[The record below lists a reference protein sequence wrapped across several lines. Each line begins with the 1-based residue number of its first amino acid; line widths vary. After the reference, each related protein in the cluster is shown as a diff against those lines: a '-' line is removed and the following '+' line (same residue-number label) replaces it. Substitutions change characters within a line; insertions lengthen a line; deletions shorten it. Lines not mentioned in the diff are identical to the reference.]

1 MNRKFISKSNYVLHK
16 VLNSKQGV
24 EILKDFIESILEIE
38 IKEISLNP
46 YLEKIKNRLPAEE
59 NFGIA
64 DVRIK
69 TNEDEEMNIG
79 VQFIDGEHISTKM
92 LLYYAQIHLNQV
104 LYENRK
110 IAKTITINLL
120 DFYYSKKDTYFNKI
134 IIDEKNSKKSEMDL
148 IELISLELPKFKVK
162 EENKMSTKEAWI
174 SYFKGENVNY
184 ATKKYNK
191 IAMLDKLLIKY
202 WDEEVIE

>member
-1 MNRKFISKSNYVLHK
+1 MNRKFISKSNYVLHR

-46 YLEKIKNRLPAEE
+46 YLEKIKKKLPAEE

-92 LLYYAQIHLNQV
+92 LLY
-104 LYENRK
+104 
-110 IAKTITINLL
+110 
-120 DFYYSKKDTYFNKI
+120 
-134 IIDEKNSKKSEMDL
+134 
-148 IELISLELPKFKVK
+148 
-162 EENKMSTKEAWI
+162 
-174 SYFKGENVNY
+174 
-184 ATKKYNK
+184 
-191 IAMLDKLLIKY
+191 
-202 WDEEVIE
+202 

>member
-148 IELISLELPKFKVK
+148 IELISIELPKFKVK
-162 EENKMSTKEAWI
+162 EENKMSKKEAWI

>member
-1 MNRKFISKSNYVLHK
+1 MNRKFISKSNYVLHR

-46 YLEKIKNRLPAEE
+46 YLEKIKKKLPAEE

-92 LLYYAQIHLNQV
+92 LLYYAQIHLNQG

-120 DFYYSKKDTYFNKI
+120 DFYYSKKNTYFNKI
-134 IIDEKNSKKSEMDL
+134 IIDENNDKSELDL
-148 IELISLELPKFKVK
+148 IELVSIELPKFKAK
-162 EENKMSTKEAWI
+162 EESKMSKKEAWI
-174 SYFKGENVNY
+174 SYFKGENIKYAIENY
-184 ATKKYNK
+184 EK